1 MAAGIKSDGRRAETQ
16 TRAKL
21 GELGHLHTLPLYP
34 TRTSVSLSDLEEISP
49 ENGKGGNKA
58 CPREVQLLSVPRADK
73 RSSQRFPYIL
83 ERGSQGAKQSSPA
96 PRLKDQRD
104 TESTTVHSNFTLDS
118 TSEPWHRKSMSILP
132 VEHFSAF
139 DLAKF
144 LLDSIEGEDFMTCAA
159 ANWQWLI
166 I

>member
-1 MAAGIKSDGRRAETQ
+1 MAGGLKHRHGLNWENWVTFTLCHSIRQELAFHYRTWRRFLLKMERAGTQRVPGKFSSSQCRVQISARRST
-16 TRAKL
+16 
-21 GELGHLHTLPLYP
+21 
-34 TRTSVSLSDLEEISP
+34 
-49 ENGKGGNKA
+49 
-58 CPREVQLLSVPRADK
+58 
-73 RSSQRFPYIL
+73 SQRFPYIL

-96 PRLKDQRD
+96 PGLKDQRE

-118 TSEPWHRKSMSILP
+118 TSEPWYRKSMSILP

-144 LLDSIEGEDFMTCAA
+144 LLDAIEGEDFMTCAA